1 MDTNEIRD
9 YITTEDEKGNRKD
22 FAVEAL
28 FDMEDESFAL
38 LAADDETIV
47 MKVEGEEENQYLVG
61 INTPSKSEAI
71 LQAYEIAVEH
81 APAE

>member
-1 MDTNEIRD
+1 MGNEPRD
-9 YITTEDEKGNRKD
+9 YITIEDNEGIQKR

-28 FDMEDESFAL
+28 FDMGEESYAL

-47 MKVEGEEENQYLVG
+47 MKIEGEEGNQYLVG
-61 INTPSKSEAI
+61 INNPIESQAI
-71 LQAYEIAVEH
+71 LDAYQIAVEE

>member
-1 MDTNEIRD
+1 MKRDEARD
-9 YITTEDEKGNRKD
+9 YITVEDEKGNQKE

-28 FDMEDESFAL
+28 FDMEDKSYAL
-38 LAADDETIV
+38 LAAEDETIV
-47 MKVEGEEENQYLVG
+47 MKVEGEEEDQYLIG
-61 INTPSKSEAI
+61 IMNPVESEAI

>member
-1 MDTNEIRD
+1 MKRDEARD
-9 YITTEDEKGNRKD
+9 YITVEDEKGNQKD

-28 FDMEDESFAL
+28 FDMEDKSYAL
-38 LAADDETIV
+38 LAAEDETIV
-47 MKVEGEEENQYLVG
+47 MKVEGEEEDQYLIG
-61 INTPSKSEAI
+61 IMNPVESAAI